1 MKIVYC
7 IQSLATAGGMERVLV
22 NKANYLADVFKEEVV
37 IITTDQKGDLPF
49 YAISER
55 IKCFDLGINY
65 RDNPGN
71 KLIPRLK
78 KKRLHRKRLEK
89 LLMELR
95 ADIVISLFKKESD
108 FLYKIRDGSK
118 KVLEFHFSRFYRL
131 QNTVGWRILLKKMLL
146 KKDKYLA
153 SKYDKFVVLTEE
165 DRRLWGK
172 ADNICVIHNA
182 CDFKGEEYAN
192 WAAKRVIAVG
202 RLDYQKG
209 YDRLI
214 AIWKQIRIAFPDWTL
229 EIFGE
234 GSEQEFLMRR
244 IRESGLENVVKIHQP
259 VSSIREE
266 YCKSSVY
273 VMTSRF
279 EGMPMV
285 LIEAMA
291 CGLPVVAYA
300 CQCGPREIIQDGRNG
315 FLIEEGK
322 EEAFIRKLSLLL
334 QDRELREK
342 MGREAADSTGRF
354 SREKIMEQW
363 EKLFYRLKEGGES
376 V

>member
-1 MKIVYC
+1 
-7 IQSLATAGGMERVLV
+7 
-22 NKANYLADVFKEEVV
+22 
-37 IITTDQKGDLPF
+37 
-49 YAISER
+49 
-55 IKCFDLGINY
+55 
-65 RDNPGN
+65 
-71 KLIPRLK
+71 
-78 KKRLHRKRLEK
+78 
-89 LLMELR
+89 MELR

-131 QNTVGWRILLKKMLL
+131 QNTVGWRIMVKKMLL

-182 CDFKGEEYAN
+182 CDFKGEEYAD

-259 VSSIREE
+259 VSGIREE

-334 QDRELREK
+334 QDRELRET

-363 EKLFYRLKEGGES
+363 EKLFYRLKEEGER

>member
-1 MKIVYC
+1 
-7 IQSLATAGGMERVLV
+7 
-22 NKANYLADVFKEEVV
+22 
-37 IITTDQKGDLPF
+37 
-49 YAISER
+49 
-55 IKCFDLGINY
+55 
-65 RDNPGN
+65 
-71 KLIPRLK
+71 
-78 KKRLHRKRLEK
+78 
-89 LLMELR
+89 MELR

-165 DRRLWGK
+165 DRRWGK

-259 VSSIREE
+259 VSGIREE

-334 QDRELREK
+334 QDRELRET

>member
-55 IKCFDLGINY
+55 IKCFALGINY

-259 VSSIREE
+259 ASSIREE

-363 EKLFYRLKEGGES
+363 EKLFYRLKEEGES

>member
-1 MKIVYC
+1 
-7 IQSLATAGGMERVLV
+7 
-22 NKANYLADVFKEEVV
+22 
-37 IITTDQKGDLPF
+37 
-49 YAISER
+49 
-55 IKCFDLGINY
+55 
-65 RDNPGN
+65 
-71 KLIPRLK
+71 
-78 KKRLHRKRLEK
+78 
-89 LLMELR
+89 MELR

-259 VSSIREE
+259 VSGIREE

-334 QDRELREK
+334 EDRELRET

>member
-1 MKIVYC
+1 
-7 IQSLATAGGMERVLV
+7 
-22 NKANYLADVFKEEVV
+22 
-37 IITTDQKGDLPF
+37 
-49 YAISER
+49 
-55 IKCFDLGINY
+55 
-65 RDNPGN
+65 
-71 KLIPRLK
+71 
-78 KKRLHRKRLEK
+78 
-89 LLMELR
+89 MELR

-131 QNTVGWRILLKKMLL
+131 QNTVGWRIMVKKMLL

-182 CDFKGEEYAN
+182 CDFKGEEYAD

-259 VSSIREE
+259 VSGIREE

-334 QDRELREK
+334 QDRELRET

-363 EKLFYRLKEGGES
+363 EKLFYRLKEEGES

>member
-22 NKANYLADVFKEEVV
+22 NKANYLADDYKEEVV
-37 IITTDQKGDLPF
+37 VITTNQKGDLPF
-49 YAISER
+49 YAIAER

-131 QNTVGWRILLKKMLL
+131 QNTVGWRILLKKILL

-259 VSSIREE
+259 VSGIREE

>member
-7 IQSLATAGGMERVLV
+7 IQSLTAAGGMERVLI
-22 NKANYLADVFKEEVV
+22 NKANYLADILGEEVS
-37 IITTDQKGDLPF
+37 IITTDQGGASPF
-49 YAISER
+49 YPVSRR

-65 RDNPGN
+65 CDNTGN
-71 KLIPRLK
+71 KLGVRLRK
-78 KKRLHRKRLEK
+78 KHLHRKRLKK
-89 LLMELR
+89 LLTELR
-95 ADIVISLFKKESD
+95 ADIVISLFKKEAD
-108 FLYKIRDGSK
+108 FLYKIKDGSK
-118 KVLEFHFSRFYRL
+118 KILEFHFSRFYRL
-131 QNTVGWRILLKKMLL
+131 QHTSGWRILWKKILL

-165 DRRLWGK
+165 DRGLWGK
-172 ADNICVIHNA
+172 AGNICVIHNA
-182 CDFKGEEYAN
+182 CDFQTEKYAD
-192 WAAKRVIAVG
+192 WDVKRVIAVG

-214 AIWKQIRIAFPDWTL
+214 AIWKQIHTAFPAWTL

-234 GSEQEFLMRR
+234 GEEREELIRQV
-244 IRESGLENVVKIHQP
+244 RESGLESVVTIHEP
-259 VSSIREE
+259 VSDIREE

-300 CQCGPREIIQDGRNG
+300 CQCGPREMIQNGENG
-315 FLIEEGK
+315 FLIEEGNEK
-322 EEAFIRKLSLLL
+322 EFVQKLSLLM
-334 QDRELREK
+334 QDRELRAAIGK
-342 MGREAADSTGRF
+342 RAADRTSRF
-354 SREKIMEQW
+354 SKENIMRQW
-363 EKLFYRLKEGGES
+363 TELFCSLK
-376 V
+376 VDN

>member
-22 NKANYLADVFKEEVV
+22 NKANYLADVLKEEVV
-37 IITTDQKGDLPF
+37 IITTDQKGELPF
-49 YAISER
+49 YTLSER
-55 IKCFDLGINY
+55 IKCLDLGVNY
-65 RDNPGN
+65 SDNPGN
-71 KLIPRLK
+71 KLITRLK
-78 KKRLHRKRLEK
+78 KKRVHRKRLGK

-108 FLYKIRDGSK
+108 FLYKIKDGSK
-118 KVLEFHFSRFYRL
+118 KILEFHFSRFYRL
-131 QNTVGWRILLKKMLL
+131 QNTTGWRILVKKILL

-172 ADNICVIHNA
+172 IRNICVINNA
-182 CDFKGEEYAN
+182 CDFKREVYAD
-192 WAAKRVIAVG
+192 WSAKRVIAVG

-214 AIWKQIRIAFPDWTL
+214 TIWKQLAVAFPDWTL

-234 GSEQEFLMRR
+234 GSEQEQLVRQ
-244 IRESGLENVVKIHQP
+244 IRESGLENLVKIHKP
-259 VSSIREE
+259 VSAIREE

-300 CQCGPREIIQDGRNG
+300 CQCGPREIIQDDENG
-315 FLIEEGK
+315 FLVEEGK
-322 EEAFIRKLSLLL
+322 ERAFIQKLSLLL
-334 QDRELREK
+334 QDRELRET
-342 MGREAADSTGRF
+342 MGRKAAGSTTRF
-354 SREKIMEQW
+354 SRERIMKQW
-363 EKLFYRLKEGGES
+363 ENLFYRLEEGN
-376 V
+376 VKR

>member
-37 IITTDQKGDLPF
+37 IITTDQKGYLPF

-131 QNTVGWRILLKKMLL
+131 QNTVGWRIMVKKMLL

-182 CDFKGEEYAN
+182 CDFKGEEYAD

-259 VSSIREE
+259 VSGIREE

-334 QDRELREK
+334 QDRELRET

-363 EKLFYRLKEGGES
+363 EKLFYRLKEEGES

>member
-1 MKIVYC
+1 
-7 IQSLATAGGMERVLV
+7 
-22 NKANYLADVFKEEVV
+22 
-37 IITTDQKGDLPF
+37 
-49 YAISER
+49 
-55 IKCFDLGINY
+55 
-65 RDNPGN
+65 
-71 KLIPRLK
+71 
-78 KKRLHRKRLEK
+78 
-89 LLMELR
+89 
-95 ADIVISLFKKESD
+95 
-108 FLYKIRDGSK
+108 
-118 KVLEFHFSRFYRL
+118 
-131 QNTVGWRILLKKMLL
+131 MLL

-363 EKLFYRLKEGGES
+363 EKLFYRLKEEGES

>member
-37 IITTDQKGDLPF
+37 IITTDQKGYLPF

-131 QNTVGWRILLKKMLL
+131 QNTVGWRIMVKKMLL

-182 CDFKGEEYAN
+182 CDFKGEEYAD

-259 VSSIREE
+259 VSGIREE

-279 EGMPMV
+279 DGMPMV

-334 QDRELREK
+334 QDRELRET

-363 EKLFYRLKEGGES
+363 EKLFYRLKEEGES

>member
-1 MKIVYC
+1 
-7 IQSLATAGGMERVLV
+7 
-22 NKANYLADVFKEEVV
+22 
-37 IITTDQKGDLPF
+37 
-49 YAISER
+49 
-55 IKCFDLGINY
+55 
-65 RDNPGN
+65 
-71 KLIPRLK
+71 
-78 KKRLHRKRLEK
+78 
-89 LLMELR
+89 MELR

-259 VSSIREE
+259 VSGIREE

>member
-1 MKIVYC
+1 
-7 IQSLATAGGMERVLV
+7 
-22 NKANYLADVFKEEVV
+22 
-37 IITTDQKGDLPF
+37 
-49 YAISER
+49 
-55 IKCFDLGINY
+55 
-65 RDNPGN
+65 
-71 KLIPRLK
+71 
-78 KKRLHRKRLEK
+78 
-89 LLMELR
+89 MELR

-131 QNTVGWRILLKKMLL
+131 QNTVGWRILLKKILL

-259 VSSIREE
+259 VSGIREE